1 MHRGFGGSVDLASEL
16 TPPGEGFHVTTQ
28 AGSRGADPRPKISF
42 RVTTKPPNEPIGT
55 VSHSYDRKT
64 GAGKR
69 PRHAVNRLNSAGY
82 RPPGRNMNGSI
93 ADARWI
99 CFDLG
104 QPAQIKSLSRICALT
119 AAFPLPIL

>member
-69 PRHAVNRLNSAGY
+69 PRHAVNRLNRRGTPSG
-82 RPPGRNMNGSI
+82 PGRERSI